1 MESALEWILITLLI
15 IMLVSLVA
23 GLVAYGLVSRWRRQ
37 IETVLLEVGGD
48 LNQAGFQIESLQ
60 ATQYEF
66 GKIHRQ
72 PYAALAA
79 ELQKKVDR
87 ILQMAQDVE
96 NRWVELETRQHL
108 VPLSRLQGILEW
120 VTGAYPGWKAA
131 EVLREQNQNLQREL
145 AEAQRLAR
153 RIESLPVEIYTQA
166 RMAGETLQ
174 RLETLLSAL
183 HEVGLHGKPMEEADD
198 VFRRAQQSWRHIP
211 EGFLAEGPPDAQ
223 AGDVRET
230 VSAVFAVLEDVQPLL
245 DEWVGRVEGWEKQ
258 YRRTVEAYE
267 RLRKTGNNFRA
278 ALKNPPVG
286 LIVDGFLA
294 ELDRVRVTTVAI
306 NKRLQEPLVDDLRA
320 LERETIHLEK
330 VVKDQVARYDRVCRQ
345 VEELDRAILELEARQ
360 SEAARRLAEP
370 EKLQVY
376 PLVWDI
382 SRAFLADLETGLN
395 AIGSRDQKR
404 TPEQVEEGLRLAAE
418 QDAKLSSFIRR
429 LETVLNFHQEF
440 LSLLGTGL
448 VTDGMA
454 FIENAQQLAEKAL
467 LYAPVNWS
475 GGDTPAAFQADLNRL
490 KELQQR
496 LTGAPQPMAIKE
508 SELSD
513 HLEDARRLVEL
524 HRALR
529 AREERMRQ
537 RLTAL
542 EKAESEALAEAER
555 AQATVDHLLLLTR
568 ENAVLQE
575 KALAEMNRFREEF
588 SRLVEEFRNPAQGA
602 VERKVS
608 RMNVLVEQLS
618 RASQSWLDQLVLD
631 LQNQTQR
638 ISSQLDELDRSVALD
653 DRAVNE
659 ARSLIERLGS
669 RPAPRKNGLTY
680 LETAAE
686 IKRWNN
692 EWQTCRGVSQA
703 LDEVAKVVLEAARE
717 ATQAR
722 EAARKALQSAG
733 KLASGRRDWPPTRQS
748 LVEEVRAFQELD
760 RRLERLKS
768 DRKTAGGAV
777 HELGQIFHELS
788 QLEDRVVAAIR
799 QAEIE
804 QQEAI
809 RLERLLEEYQQ
820 RWQALAQRFPAQADL
835 DLEIKDLVS
844 QADQRLA
851 HIKTQ
856 YKQGSMSYEQAL
868 DGLREAASA
877 LRNARFSVSEGQEVR
892 ISQG

>member
-23 GLVAYGLVSRWRRQ
+23 GLVVYGLVSRWRRQ
-37 IETVLLEVGGD
+37 VETVLLEVGGE
-48 LNQAGFQIESLQ
+48 LNQAGFHIESLQ

-72 PYAALAA
+72 PYVTLTA

-87 ILQMAQDVE
+87 ILQMAQEVE
-96 NRWVELETRQHL
+96 SRWVELEARQHH
-108 VPLSRLQGILEW
+108 VPLSHLQGILEW
-120 VTGAYPGWKAA
+120 VTGAYPNWKAA
-131 EVLREQNQNLQREL
+131 EALRVQNRNLQREL

-153 RIESLPVEIYTQA
+153 RMEGLPVEIYTQA
-166 RMAGETLQ
+166 RMAGEALQ
-174 RLETLLSAL
+174 RLETLLNTL
-183 HEVGLHGKPMEEADD
+183 HEAGLHGKPMEEADD
-198 VFRRAQQSWRHIP
+198 VFRRVQQSWGHIP
-211 EGFLAEGPPDAQ
+211 EDFLAEGPPDSQ

-230 VSAVFAVLEDVQPLL
+230 VSAVYAVLEDVQPLL
-245 DEWVGRVEGWEKQ
+245 DEWVERVEGWDKQ

-267 RLRKTGNNFRA
+267 RLRKTGNTFRA

-294 ELDRVRVTTVAI
+294 ELDRVRATTVAI

-345 VEELDRAILELEARQ
+345 VEELDRAILELETRQ

-395 AIGSRDQKR
+395 TIGSRDQKR
-404 TPEQVEEGLRLAAE
+404 TPEQVEEGLRLASE
-418 QDAKLSSFIRR
+418 QDAKLTSFIKR
-429 LETVLNFHQEF
+429 LETVLNAHQEF
-440 LSLLGTGL
+440 LFLLGTG
-448 VTDGMA
+448 VVADGMA
-454 FIENAQQLAEKAL
+454 FLENAQQLVEKAAR
-467 LYAPVNWS
+467 YAPVNWS
-475 GGDTPAAFQADLNRL
+475 GGETPAAFQADLSRL
-490 KELQQR
+490 RELQQR
-496 LTGAPQPMAIKE
+496 LTGASQPMAIKE

-513 HLEDARRLVEL
+513 WLKDARQMVEL

-529 AREERMRQ
+529 TREERMRQ
-537 RLTAL
+537 RLNTL

-555 AQATVDHLLLLTR
+555 ALSTMDHLLLLTR

-575 KALAEMNRFREEF
+575 KALAEMNRVREEL
-588 SRLVEEFRNPAQGA
+588 SHLVEELRNPGQGA

-608 RMNVLVEQLS
+608 RTNVLVEQLS
-618 RASQSWLDQLVLD
+618 RASQNWLDQLVLD
-631 LQNQTQR
+631 LQGQTR
-638 ISSQLDELDRSVALD
+638 HISDQLGELDQSVALE

-669 RPAPRKNGLTY
+669 RPTPRKDGSTY
-680 LETAAE
+680 LEVAAE

-703 LDEVAKVVLEAARE
+703 LDEVARVVLEAVRE

-748 LVEEVRAFQELD
+748 LVEEVRMFQELE
-760 RRLERLKS
+760 RRLDRLKS
-768 DRKTAGGAV
+768 DRKTASEAV

-799 QAEIE
+799 QAELE

-851 HIKTQ
+851 RIKTQ
-856 YKQGSMSYEQAL
+856 YKQGILSYEQAL
-868 DGLREAASA
+868 DGLREAVSA
-877 LRNARFSVSEGQEVR
+877 LRNARFNVPEGQEVH
-892 ISQG
+892 ITQG